1 MIKEDQVKSFKEK
14 GYLVIENLLPEN
26 ILKDLQ
32 KITRGSKRSNHNLW
46 QISESCWIEK
56 WAENRRKNNE
66 QKSLPCDYSMS

>member
-32 KITRGSKRSNHNLW
+32 KITEDFVEKSKLL
-46 QISESCWIEK
+46 I
-56 WAENRRKNNE
+56 
-66 QKSLPCDYSMS
+66 P